1 MITSEQKV
9 LAISCHLSF
18 LLAFTVGFV
27 VPFLSSLVCILVPL
41 AIFLI
46 KKDDPF
52 VVQHA
57 KQALVLQG
65 LMLIVS
71 AVSFVLTLITIGI
84 LGIILVPALIIL
96 GVLVLIFALIASYK
110 ALQGEPYEY
119 PLIQGIVKLL

>member
-1 MITSEQKV
+1 MVTSEQKV

-18 LLAFTVGFV
+18 LLAFAVGFI
-27 VPFLSSLVCILVPL
+27 VPFFSSIACILVPL
-41 AIFLI
+41 AIFLT

-52 VVQHA
+52 VYQHA

-71 AVSFVLTLITIGI
+71 AVSFALTLITVGI
-84 LGIILVPALIIL
+84 LGIILVPALLIV

-119 PLIQGIVKLL
+119 PFIQGIVKLL